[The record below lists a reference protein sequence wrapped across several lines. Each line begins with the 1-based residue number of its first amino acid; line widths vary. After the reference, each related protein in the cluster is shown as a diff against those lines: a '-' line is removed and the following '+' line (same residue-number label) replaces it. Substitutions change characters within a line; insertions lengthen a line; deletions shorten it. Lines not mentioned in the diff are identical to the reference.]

1 MAINIKINKNSQS
14 RINTFDFNKDGNL
27 DLILGGNDFYFQP
40 QLGRLDANEGLI
52 LLGDGKGSFNS
63 LSSDKA
69 GLSLNGMVSAIEK
82 INFQRQLHWL
92 ILQNNMTPQLYKL
105 QP

>member
-1 MAINIKINKNSQS
+1 M
-14 RINTFDFNKDGNL
+14 
-27 DLILGGNDFYFQP
+27 
-40 QLGRLDANEGLI
+40 
-52 LLGDGKGSFNS
+52 
-63 LSSDKA
+63 
-69 GLSLNGMVSAIEK
+69 SLNGMVRAIEK

>member
-1 MAINIKINKNSQS
+1 
-14 RINTFDFNKDGNL
+14 
-27 DLILGGNDFYFQP
+27 
-40 QLGRLDANEGLI
+40 
-52 LLGDGKGSFNS
+52 LGDGKGSFNS